1 MLRPYEDICK
11 TEMHQGVASSLYKN
25 PQEYFMFS
33 HWFMNHN
40 LLALAINN
48 GVDNRSILTT
58 FAILSILILISF
70 RKTAKDKPLSILQ
83 TNQMKGIAILIIIVH
98 HVALALGNTGYLSL
112 LHHLGFPSV
121 SIFLVLSGYGI
132 FLSVEKKG
140 VNSFFSKRVMRV
152 YIPFVLAM
160 TCKILIFD
168 YFILNERSRVASS
181 FLNMFLSP
189 STLDMNMWFIVY
201 ILFWYCITYVIFSL
215 NKSTKSKIFYFFLTG
230 ILVGISPAPDTWV
243 HNSFS
248 FPFGCWIAANSK
260 VIIEK
265 LEDLLEGQKP
275 TLSSIFVHAKKQ
287 LNNYIETFTLYLSF
301 GIVCLHL
308 WVWMKSPSA
317 SANIYSPIVD
327 IIAHD
332 ILGICFSIL
341 IIGLVILLSKFQIRS
356 TFLNFLGENSFELYL
371 VHGTLLTL
379 FRLISGVDFA
389 VTFFVYFIV
398 VCVSSIVLK
407 KLSSFVSD
415 LLLTSVSNS

>member
-1 MLRPYEDICK
+1 
-11 TEMHQGVASSLYKN
+11 
-25 PQEYFMFS
+25 MFS
-33 HWFMNHN
+33 HLFLHQKI
-40 LLALAINN
+40 LALAVNN
-48 GVDNRSILTT
+48 PVDNRSILTT

-70 RKTAKDKPLSILQ
+70 RKTVKERPLSILQ

-98 HVALALGNTGYLSL
+98 HVSLALGNTGYLSL

-140 VNSFFSKRVMRV
+140 LNNFFSKRVMRV
-152 YIPFVLAM
+152 YIPFILAM
-160 TCKILIFD
+160 TSKILIFD

-181 FLNMFLSP
+181 FLNIFLAP
-189 STLDMNMWFIVY
+189 ATLDMNMWFIVY

-215 NKSTKSKIFYFFLTG
+215 NKSNNSKIFYLFLTA
-230 ILVGISPAPDTWV
+230 IVVGISPAPNTWV
-243 HNSFS
+243 HNCLS

-260 VIIEK
+260 IIIEK
-265 LEDLLEGQKP
+265 LENLLEGQKP

-301 GIVCLHL
+301 CIVSLHL
-308 WVWMKSPSA
+308 WAWMKSPSA
-317 SANIYSPIVD
+317 SANIYSPIID

-332 ILGICFSIL
+332 IIGISFSIL
-341 IIGLVILLSKFQIRS
+341 IIGLIILLGKFKIRS

-371 VHGTLLTL
+371 VHGTLLSL
-379 FRLISGVDFA
+379 FRLMPGVNFA
-389 VTFFVYFIV
+389 VIFFVYFIV
-398 VCVSSIVLK
+398 VCMSSIVLK

-415 LLLTSVSNS
+415 LLKSVSNS